1 MKQTAQLD
9 PIDRRILRVLQR
21 NAGISNQ
28 DLADQVGASAASCWR
43 RVRALEDAGILGP
56 QVRLVVPEQ
65 IGRGLDVFCHI
76 RMKAQDQVTR
86 AAFEAFVESHEE
98 VVECYSTSGDWDY
111 LLHVVAHDV
120 ADYERVLMRS
130 ILEHTAIAGSSSTF
144 ALRRVKHTTA
154 LPL

>member
-9 PIDRRILRVLQR
+9 AIDRRILRALQR
-21 NAGISNQ
+21 NAGVSNQ
-28 DLADQVGASAASCWR
+28 ELADQVGASVASCWR
-43 RVRALEDAGILGP
+43 RVRALEEAGILGP
-56 QVRLVVPEQ
+56 QVRLVVPTR

-76 RMKAQDQVTR
+76 RMKAQDQATR

-130 ILEHTAIAGSSSTF
+130 ILDHPAIAGSSSTF